1 MARHQPTVAF
11 DFSGLDHL
19 NAGNGQYR
27 YCTEL
32 LHGLAMVADGWR
44 VVVAGSRPR
53 PADEIAHLFDGDGWS
68 YAHMPQHQRKG
79 AFYLDQLRYA
89 RFLRRVRADLFHSP
103 HTFVPRWPVPAV
115 VTVLDL
121 MMEMFPEYRA
131 VLETRPYKRFKSA
144 VQQPRTH
151 AIAISK
157 TTAGDLQKYWRIP
170 AERISTVWLGF
181 DEVTPA
187 VSVGD
192 RLRDLARDQ
201 YILAPFNLEPRKNLE
216 ALLVAFAGLR
226 DSFSTVRLV
235 LFGRAAV
242 TDERERHF
250 RARVDALN
258 LADGIALTGVV
269 SDAELAWLYRSAAMF
284 VFPSLYEGF
293 GIPVLEAMHAGTCV
307 VARNQSAMAEVLGDA
322 GVQVDTA
329 DAAALK
335 NAIHGLFVDPA
346 RRATLGAAG
355 RLRAATFTRDA
366 MARGTLDVYRRVIA
380 R

>member
-32 LHGLAMVADGWR
+32 LQGLAAVADGWR
-44 VVVAGSRPR
+44 FVVAGSRPG
-53 PADEIAHLFDGDGWS
+53 PADEIAHLFDSDGWS
-68 YAHMPQHQRKG
+68 YAHMPQRQRKG
-79 AFYLDQLRYA
+79 AFYVDQLRYG
-89 RFLRRVRADLFHSP
+89 RFLRGVRADLFHTP
-103 HTFVPRWPVPAV
+103 HTFVPLWPVSAV

-121 MMEMFPEYRA
+121 MQEMFPEYQR

-144 VQQPRTH
+144 VQRPRTH
-151 AIAISK
+151 TIAISK

-181 DEVTPA
+181 DEVRPA
-187 VSVGD
+187 AYID
-192 RLRDLARDQ
+192 ERLADLLRHQ
-201 YILAPFNLEPRKNLE
+201 FILAPYNLEPRKNLD
-216 ALLVAFAGLR
+216 ALLVAVSGLR
-226 DSFSTVRLV
+226 ASLSDLRLV

-242 TDERERHF
+242 TDEREQRF
-250 RARVDALN
+250 RARVEALHLTDA
-258 LADGIALTGVV
+258 IALTGFV

-293 GIPVLEAMHAGTCV
+293 GIPVLEAMQAGTCV
-307 VARNQSAMAEVLGDA
+307 VARNRSAMAEVLGNA
-322 GVQVDTA
+322 GVQVDTT
-329 DAAALK
+329 DAVALK
-335 NAIHGLFVDPA
+335 NAIHSLFVDPE

-355 RLRAATFTRDA
+355 RVRAAAFTRDA